1 MNTPRIPP
9 PGHRQG
15 ASSWARRPRSTI
27 SEHNVASV
35 RAHKAVAGY
44 QVVAELPNDY
54 SMMEFPP
61 GRVEP
66 PVLRH

>member
-1 MNTPRIPP
+1 MNTPPAFL
-9 PGHRQG
+9 PGHRQA
-15 ASSWARRPRSTI
+15 ASSWSRRARSTI
-27 SEHNVASV
+27 SEHNVALV

-54 SMMEFPP
+54 SMIEFPP